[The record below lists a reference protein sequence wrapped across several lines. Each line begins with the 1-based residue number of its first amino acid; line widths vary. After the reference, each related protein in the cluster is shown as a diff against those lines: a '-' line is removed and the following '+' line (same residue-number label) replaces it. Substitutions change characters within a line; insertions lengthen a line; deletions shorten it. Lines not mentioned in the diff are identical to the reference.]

1 MFRTVTASRAVS
13 NRESRYPQQGE
24 ERRKEERKT
33 KTKKKR
39 KNKEKGGKR
48 VGKKKWKKGKEGGGV
63 WDCPISYIYHRTDEL
78 LCSIIFGKWIL
89 NLRGENAEASC
100 EAFGTCHLMRHL
112 KGSPPE

>member
-1 MFRTVTASRAVS
+1 LFAYPAQSLIGSHGILSR
-13 NRESRYPQQGE
+13 G
-24 ERRKEERKT
+24 RKEGKKREKQ
-33 KTKKKR
+33 KTKKKE
-39 KNKEKGGKR
+39 EKQRERGGKR
-48 VGKKKWKKGKEGGGV
+48 GEKEREKGERKGGV